1 MKTVRTLCLIV
12 DSQKIL
18 LGQREGKW
26 GGFGGEVKEDEEA
39 VEGAKRKLWEE
50 LGIQAK
56 TINLKGIIDFECPE
70 ESIEVHIFKVLDY
83 SGSFI
88 ENKEIKLRW
97 FDILE
102 IPFGQMQSVDLYWL
116 PLFLKDKKFKGKFI
130 FKSRKELVS
139 HDLEILND

>member
-1 MKTVRTLCLIV
+1 
-12 DSQKIL
+12 
-18 LGQREGKW
+18 
-26 GGFGGEVKEDEEA
+26 
-39 VEGAKRKLWEE
+39 
-50 LGIQAK
+50 
-56 TINLKGIIDFECPE
+56 LKCPE